1 MTSSA
6 TEPLRRLPLHSYS
19 VSSGAKMGAF
29 GAWEVPLYYSTIL
42 EEHEAV
48 RSKAGL
54 FDISHMGEFRI
65 KGAGTVEFLQKLLPR
80 DVSKMTFGQALYMPL
95 LNEEAGIIDDILLY
109 RIAQEEYF
117 FVVNAGN
124 VDKDFA
130 WIKPRVPQNLQFEN
144 LSEHYGLLALQGP
157 LSVSL
162 VKQCF
167 GEAYTKLAYYHFQAF
182 QDGMISRTG
191 YTGEDG
197 FEIMAAKEQIPGIW
211 DKLMAA
217 GSKDGL
223 KPIGFGARD
232 TLRLEAGMPLHG
244 HDMSEA
250 VNPLE
255 ASIGWAIDFTK
266 TGFTGEA
273 RLREVKAS
281 GPVKKRVGFEMLER
295 GIPREHYEIRKNG
308 ALIGEVTSGT
318 FSPTL
323 KKNIGLGYV
332 SAAEARAGNEI
343 GIVVRDKTLNA
354 RIVPLPFYKRQK

>member
-1 MTSSA
+1 
-6 TEPLRRLPLHSYS
+6 
-19 VSSGAKMGAF
+19 MGAF

-42 EEHEAV
+42 DEHEAV

-65 KGAGTVEFLQKLLPR
+65 QGAGTIEFLQKLLPR
-80 DVSKMTFGQALYMPL
+80 DISKMTFGQALYMPL

-109 RIAQEEYF
+109 RIAQDEYF

-130 WIKPRVPQNLQFEN
+130 WIKPRVPQNLKFEN
-144 LSEHYGLLALQGP
+144 LSEHYGLIALQGP

-162 VKQCF
+162 VTQCF
-167 GEAYTKLAYYHFQAF
+167 GEAYAKLAYYHFQAF

-197 FEIMAAKEQIPGIW
+197 FEIMAAKDQIPAIW
-211 DKLMAA
+211 DKLMTA

-255 ASIGWAIDFTK
+255 ASIGWAIDFSK
-266 TGFTGEA
+266 SGFIGEA
-273 RLREVKAS
+273 RLREVKAA
-281 GPVKKRVGFEMLER
+281 GPAKKRVGFEMLER

-308 ALIGEVTSGT
+308 AVIGEVTSGT